1 MTTIDVSQK
10 AELVAV
16 GFDSD
21 AQIYFEFE
29 CSATQVAT
37 LDVDHIALR
46 SECFSCVG
54 VFTFFRDATGICS
67 PNKCPEGSYLFIQ
80 KLSCASECHF
90 SCKAECHTQRV
101 YVSSI
106 VLVFA

>member
-1 MTTIDVSQK
+1 VTTIDVSQK

-37 LDVDHIALR
+37 LDVDHIAL
-46 SECFSCVG
+46 S
-54 VFTFFRDATGICS
+54 VF
-67 PNKCPEGSYLFIQ
+67 L
-80 KLSCASECHF
+80 
-90 SCKAECHTQRV
+90 
-101 YVSSI
+101 
-106 VLVFA
+106 VLE